1 MRGIVPGLG
10 TPAPLITR
18 LPAIL
23 QDDDFLQRMLPAF
36 DDSIAP
42 VYSVLDNLSA
52 YVDPHLAP
60 ADFLGWLGG
69 WVDIEVDEAWS
80 LEQRRDII
88 AGAAAMHRRSGTAS
102 GIRDAVHLAAG
113 PGSTV
118 VVTESGGTTWSST
131 SGGKLPGDDTVGVRI
146 EISDV
151 PGDLEAATRRLERVA
166 AGLVPAHVL
175 CTVVVTGGGSGRGS
189 GDGSSSGAGGGAKS

>member
-10 TPAPLITR
+10 TPSPLITR

-23 QDDDFLQRMLPAF
+23 QEDDFLQRMLPAF

-52 YVDPHLAP
+52 YIDPHLTP
-60 ADFLGWLGG
+60 ADFLGWLAG

-113 PGSTV
+113 PGTTV
-118 VVTESGGTTWSST
+118 EVTESGGTTWSST
-131 SGGKLPGDDTVGVRI
+131 SGGTLPGDEVVGVRI
-146 EISDV
+146 AV
-151 PGDLEAATRRLERVA
+151 GGVTGDLDAVTRRLERVA
-166 AGLVPAHVL
+166 ARQVPAHVP
-175 CTVVVTGGGSGRGS
+175 CTMVVTSPGGGSG
-189 GDGSSSGAGGGAKS
+189 GAES